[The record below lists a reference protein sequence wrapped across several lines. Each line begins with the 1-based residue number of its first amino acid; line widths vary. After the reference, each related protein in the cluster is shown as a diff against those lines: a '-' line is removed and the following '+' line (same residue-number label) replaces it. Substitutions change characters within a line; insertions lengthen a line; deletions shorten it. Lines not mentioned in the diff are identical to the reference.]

1 MDMASNLWNSK
12 WKSQSKTTQYW

>member
-12 WKSQSKTTQYW
+12 WKSQSKTTQY